1 MTPHVDDGL
10 LQDFRE
16 GLLSPEVE
24 EEVRKHL
31 AACSRCRGE
40 LEALAKLMDDLAALP
55 QEAQPA
61 RDLWPQIAWRMAR
74 EGKGAGEVGPRV
86 DPAAAG
92 ESLPVRAGRGVGRGR
107 GWRVN
112 LAAWQLLAASLV
124 VALISG
130 ASVWAFLTGRGEGTE
145 PMAGPPQ
152 WTAQQVGWVDAYEGF
167 DEAVADL
174 EAALEQGRHVLD
186 PETIRVLEESL
197 AIIDKA
203 IHDAR
208 GALDQDPG
216 SPVVRRI
223 LAENLR
229 LKVSLLRHAVSAV
242 YTNT

>member
-1 MTPHVDDGL
+1 
-10 LQDFRE
+10 
-16 GLLSPEVE
+16 
-24 EEVRKHL
+24 
-31 AACSRCRGE
+31 
-40 LEALAKLMDDLAALP
+40 
-55 QEAQPA
+55 
-61 RDLWPQIAWRMAR
+61 
-74 EGKGAGEVGPRV
+74 
-86 DPAAAG
+86 
-92 ESLPVRAGRGVGRGR
+92 
-107 GWRVN
+107 
-112 LAAWQLLAASLV
+112 
-124 VALISG
+124 
-130 ASVWAFLTGRGEGTE
+130 
-145 PMAGPPQ
+145 
-152 WTAQQVGWVDAYEGF
+152 
-167 DEAVADL
+167 VADL